1 MRSGIFSIINVFEGI
16 RIRMDSLSLDIIEVP
31 DHIKRKKEEEETS
44 KYLEKKSGKKD
55 K

>member
-16 RIRMDSLSLDIIEVP
+16 RIRMDSLSLDVKEVP
-31 DHIKRKKEEEETS
+31 DHIKRKKEEEEAS
-44 KYLEKKSGKKD
+44 KYLEEKSRKED